1 MALNELLRQKRLT
14 KSWTQEQL
22 ANRLFV
28 STKTISNWETGK
40 TFPDI
45 ESLISLCQLYHLS
58 LDQLLIKGTDLVDD
72 YKKKE
77 ILAEVAKKRKQQFG
91 GPILSSTI
99 LFLLCVGN
107 SLFPAQL
114 PSWLQVSVTV
124 QLVLLLVILCNGVT
138 TYYFD
143 RQIKQLKR
151 QII

>member
-1 MALNELLRQKRLT
+1 MALNEQLRQKRLT